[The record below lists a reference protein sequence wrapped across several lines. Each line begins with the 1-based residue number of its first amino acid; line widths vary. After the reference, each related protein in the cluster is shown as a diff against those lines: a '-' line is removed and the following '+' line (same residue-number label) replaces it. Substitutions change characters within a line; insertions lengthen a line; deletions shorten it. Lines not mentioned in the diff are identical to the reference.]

1 MAYEI
6 EENEDLPEE
15 QLTMPLDG
23 SVSVIE
29 LAQQRM
35 QALIED
41 EQQQAVETITS
52 DSSAMPALSELLAN
66 CTAYDASPQAMTKIV
81 RTSADSEHPLALLQI
96 GQCYT
101 MPLEWF
107 SKENLAKVR
116 SSVGMFAN
124 RNGKRFSVISH
135 KNDNILEIARIQ

>member
-1 MAYEI
+1 MDYQI
-6 EENEDLPEE
+6 EENEELTEQ

-35 QALIED
+35 QAMLED
-41 EQQQAVETITS
+41 EPLPPVEATIS
-52 DSSAMPALSELLAN
+52 DSSAMPSLSELLAPL
-66 CTAYDASPQAMTKIV
+66 TIYDASPQAMAKVSRPIDT
-81 RTSADSEHPLALLQI
+81 EHPLALLAI

-101 MPLEWF
+101 LPLDWF
-107 SKENLAKVR
+107 SKNDLLKVR

-124 RNGKRFSVISH
+124 RNGKRFSIISH
-135 KNDNILEIARIQ
+135 KTNNILEIARIQ